1 MLNLRHLQFEYEP
14 SFRLLVQDF
23 EELLAFVEPVDA
35 NLATYSHRSYELL
48 LRACTEFESL
58 SKQASVA
65 ADSPKQ
71 PSNMNVLDYVLLEAS
86 VPLSTFEVG
95 MLIWRPKPTYVR
107 PFSGWQTVTPP
118 LNWYNDYNKVKHN
131 RNTEFSRASLENL
144 RLAICAL
151 YLLLV
156 KTHVPDLVGVP
167 RRIDKANGVTET
179 LIDVFPY
186 SRFSVRV

>member
-14 SFRLLVQDF
+14 SFRLLIQDF

-35 NLATYSHRSYELL
+35 NLATYSHRSFELL

-58 SKQASVA
+58 SKQGLVA
-65 ADSPKQ
+65 AGNLKQ
-71 PSNMNVLDYVLLEAS
+71 PSSMTVLDYVLLEAS
-86 VPLSTFEVG
+86 VPLSALEVG
-95 MLIWRPKPTYVR
+95 IMVWRPKPIYVR
-107 PFSGWQTVTPP
+107 PFAGWQTASPP
-118 LNWYNDYNKVKHN
+118 LAWYSDYNKVKHN

-156 KTHVPDLVGVP
+156 KTYVPDLTGIP
-167 RRIDKANGVTET
+167 QRIGNVNGVSET

-186 SRFSVRV
+186 PRFSVRA